1 MRSRSLLWQISPEK
15 QNNDVL
21 ENDLY
26 RKKMIRISQFIEQ
39 FNLVFAQK
47 SSLEPWVLI
56 SELSVIIEDLQKKLN
71 SDFEIHNGIAIHKTA
86 MIEQGVVIKGPVII
100 SENCIISAH
109 AYLRGPIY
117 LGNAVKI
124 GPGCE
129 IKQSLIFSNS
139 AIAHFNYIGNSII
152 GSRVNFEAGSICA
165 NHYNERQNKSISV
178 YYKQEL
184 FQTNTEKFGSLVGD
198 GSKIGAN
205 AVLSPGT
212 VLDKNAIVKRLELID
227 QGGGI
232 IND

>member
-1 MRSRSLLWQISPEK
+1 
-15 QNNDVL
+15 
-21 ENDLY
+21 
-26 RKKMIRISQFIEQ
+26 MIRISEFIEQ
-39 FNLVFAQK
+39 FSLVFAHQAT
-47 SSLEPWVLI
+47 LEPWILI
-56 SELSVIIEDLQKKLN
+56 SELSVIIEDLQKRLN
-71 SDFEIHNGIAIHKTA
+71 SEFKIHNGIAIHKTA
-86 MIEQGVVIKGPVII
+86 IIEQGVVLKGPVII

-117 LGNAVKI
+117 LGNGVKI
-124 GPGCE
+124 GPACE

-152 GSRVNFEAGSICA
+152 GSNVNFEAGSICA

-178 YYKQEL
+178 YYNQEII
-184 FQTNTEKFGSLVGD
+184 QTNTEKFGSLVGD

-212 VLDKNAIVKRLELID
+212 VLDKNSTVKRLELID
-227 QGGGI
+227 QSGGI